1 MVAPTLTSVSIESN
15 NSNPVLAGIFDDVI
29 LTFTADQ
36 EITTPTVSIDGQDA
50 DSVTNITGDK
60 WTAQK
65 KMKSDDSTGSVPF
78 TIDYANTSAESG
90 TQVLSTT
97 DGSIVTF
104 NEDNTTIP
112 KFADTDRVYKDI
124 GKTRGSNENRDNLV
138 TRSDEDASSKLQA
151 IFLNL
156 IDTSNLDSIPW
167 FTDLATELTT
177 AMFWKKSNGT
187 QDQMQAVKD
196 IIAKAEEIRTERFVP
211 QEYR

>member
-65 KMKSDDSTGSVPF
+65 KMKSGDSTGSVPF

-104 NEDNTTIP
+104 NEDNTTVP

-124 GKTRGSNENRDNLV
+124 GKTRGTNENRDNLV
-138 TRSDEDASSKLQA
+138 TRSDEDASSKLDA

-156 IDTSNLDSIPW
+156 IDITDLDSVPW

-196 IIAKAEEIRTERFVP
+196 VITKAEEIRTERFIP
-211 QEYR
+211 QEYI